1 MPAKRARRRIAL
13 FACNIGVFIILYYI
27 IECPRA
33 CARRADV
40 ENMALTTTNG
50 YGNINISD
58 EAVAV
63 MVSRITLDCY
73 GVVELASRRLSDS
86 IMALFNKVPKGK
98 GVKIITMDNRIFVE
112 LYVIL
117 KDGVNRDAVTESLR
131 SSVEYNVE
139 HMTGMRVKSVDIHV
153 VGVKL

>member
-1 MPAKRARRRIAL
+1 
-13 FACNIGVFIILYYI
+13 
-27 IECPRA
+27 
-33 CARRADV
+33 
-40 ENMALTTTNG
+40 
-50 YGNINISD
+50 
-58 EAVAV
+58 
-63 MVSRITLDCY
+63 
-73 GVVELASRRLSDS
+73 
-86 IMALFNKVPKGK
+86 
-98 GVKIITMDNRIFVE
+98 MDNRIFVE

>member
-1 MPAKRARRRIAL
+1 
-13 FACNIGVFIILYYI
+13 
-27 IECPRA
+27 
-33 CARRADV
+33 
-40 ENMALTTTNG
+40 MALTTTNG

-98 GVKIITMDNRIFVE
+98 GVKIVTMDNRIFVE